1 MDPPGSL
8 HEMTTET
15 SVADDDAVHVD
26 EIYHSRHND
35 DDDEDEDLEDG
46 DHPSREEPGEASNEV
61 ASIPTQ
67 PESAPSTTT
76 TNHVDDDNMRSSL
89 SAATQN
95 YRAYRNM
102 GGDELTMKRSI
113 DSTRVIVPIPAYA
126 ASSNPPTATTTV
138 EPGGLNSP
146 IIATAVRVEIVHD
159 DTTDAPV
166 FMAPPLYPLPQ
177 RQEPPSQNISS
188 NLHSQRIPL
197 EQVSLQ
203 QQKHNLM
210 VERLVAELDYPS
222 DLAKRLVT
230 CIQTQFVK
238 HYWLIDNSGSMLTTD
253 CVRMVQKDVFD
264 VGASNA
270 KNSKKLYD
278 TVKCSRWNELEN
290 TIISHIDL
298 ASILEV
304 PTTFRL
310 LQGTRGMQE
319 FTINQVP
326 DDVESAKAIVR
337 QSKPDGVTLLSDHIH
352 EICNHIEEDKHL
364 LLEKGQ
370 KAVVVIA
377 TDAIPSDQYGDT
389 SEEAKEKF
397 FIALKKLQLLP
408 VWIVIRLCTN
418 DRKAMQYYRKLDKK
432 LEIPIECVSDYIT
445 ESKEVRRWNPWL
457 NYSRQIHQCREMG
470 FHHRVFDLLD
480 ERPLTKDD
488 LLEFLTV
495 LFGAEAFDTNVAPNM
510 HTHWNDFLQY
520 LKNQVLNLSE
530 KQYSPTTKKMEDII
544 DVKGLATAH
553 GIRGSIRNTINK
565 IDY

>member
-8 HEMTTET
+8 HEMTTEP
-15 SVADDDAVHVD
+15 SVAADDAHVD
-26 EIYHSRHND
+26 EIYSRND
-35 DDDEDEDLEDG
+35 DDDNLEDG
-46 DHPSREEPGEASNEV
+46 DHPSREEPGESYNEV
-61 ASIPTQ
+61 ASIPAQ

-76 TNHVDDDNMRSSL
+76 TTNHGDDDDNMRSSL

-126 ASSNPPTATTTV
+126 ASTNPPTTTTTT

-146 IIATAVRVEIVHD
+146 IIATAVRVEMVHD
-159 DTTDAPV
+159 DATDTPV
-166 FMAPPLYPLPQ
+166 FMASPLYPLPQ
-177 RQEPPSQNISS
+177 QQPPQNISS
-188 NLHSQRIPL
+188 NFLSPHIPL

-222 DLAKRLVT
+222 ALAKRLVT

-253 CVRMVQKDVFD
+253 CVRMVPKDIFD
-264 VGASNA
+264 VGASNV
-270 KNSKKLYD
+270 KNTKKLYD

-290 TIISHIDL
+290 AIISHIDL

-326 DDVESAKAIVR
+326 DDVESAKSIVR

-364 LLEKGQ
+364 LLERGQ

-495 LFGAEAFDTNVAPNM
+495 LFGAEAFETNVAPNI

-520 LKNQVLNLSE
+520 LKNQVLNLCE
-530 KQYSPTTKKMEDII
+530 KQYSPTSKKMEDII